1 MGKSRRYASYFI
13 SLQRGAH
20 SDFSSNWHCSAL
32 LQTLTVHMGHLED
45 VKLQPLPWEFLF
57 MMEFLSDNKN
67 AEQGENTVL

>member
-1 MGKSRRYASYFI
+1 M
-13 SLQRGAH
+13 
-20 SDFSSNWHCSAL
+20 
-32 LQTLTVHMGHLED
+32 VHMGHLED